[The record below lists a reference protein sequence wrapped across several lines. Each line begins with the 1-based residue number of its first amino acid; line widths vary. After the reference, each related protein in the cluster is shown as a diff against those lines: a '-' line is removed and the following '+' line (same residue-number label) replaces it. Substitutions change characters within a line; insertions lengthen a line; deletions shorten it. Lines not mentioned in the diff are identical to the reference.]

1 MDAHLRNFALV
12 VFAVLTQGA
21 VGLVLA
27 GSWLLPDGLGGRLAF
42 PFVALGLLVSLAH
55 LGAPAGA
62 VRALANLRR
71 SWLSREVLLTG
82 VFALAAGVYG
92 WAAPTP
98 VAGAAAAVLGLGALF
113 AQAMV
118 YQLPTRPEWR
128 HWANLL
134 GPFAGAA
141 LVGALAGALVAGTDL
156 AALRSLGALV
166 LVASACVLLASASWA
181 AHLARLGRGAVLGDT
196 WFWVRLVAGVLL
208 PSLAGL
214 ALCLGV
220 APDWLTTGGA
230 LAGAVAG
237 ELIGRS
243 LFYRVGQDPTPAT
256 QF

>member
-1 MDAHLRNFALV
+1 MSSLSLV
-12 VFAVLTQGA
+12 VFAVLTQA
-21 VGLVLA
+21 SVGLVLA
-27 GSWLLPDGLGGRLAF
+27 GSWLLPDGVGGRLAF
-42 PFVALGLLVSLAH
+42 PLAAVGLLVSLAH

-62 VRALANLRR
+62 VRALANLRC

-82 VFALAAGVYG
+82 LFALAAGVYG
-92 WAAPTP
+92 WATPTP
-98 VAGAAAAVLGLGALF
+98 AAGAAAAVLGGGALI

-118 YQLPTRPEWR
+118 FQLPTRPEWR

-134 GPFAGAA
+134 SPFAGAA
-141 LVGALAGALVAGTDL
+141 LVGALAGALVTGTDL

-166 LVASACVLLASASWA
+166 LVASAFVLLTSASWA
-181 AHLARLGRGAVLGDT
+181 AHLVRLGRGTILGDT

-208 PSLAGL
+208 PALAGL

-220 APDWLTTGGA
+220 PPDWLTTGGA

-243 LFYRVGQDPTPAT
+243 LFYRVGQEPSPAT